1 MNLRKNLGRVAS
13 TIVATALLAS
23 VATVPAFA
31 VGVNG
36 TGASENEVTQIPVT
50 KTITT
55 DGNTYAPNTT
65 FKFKVDEGAAGTLED
80 GEQTRPVIAGVAGGL
95 GTVDT
100 DGKYY
105 FTIVSTPDE
114 DGELSGSFKFDGNII
129 VNNYVF
135 DNVAP
140 GIYHYT
146 AQEVAGNY
154 DGIDY
159 DTTTSFDIY
168 VYVMVD
174 EGENYVGYVVT
185 TNANTPTAAGK
196 AELAFKNDYGKDN
209 DGTHDV
215 LIKKIVAGD
224 QGDQNTGEFKFDVK
238 VDGADDELYKV
249 VVDYDSTTENAGKDS
264 TIVLTSGTAQEVTLK
279 HNGTIHIYGLSETD
293 KYTVTEKNT
302 TTQGS
307 GAVVTNDGYTVTDT
321 DNAEG
326 SPDGTVTGTTSSDV
340 QNDTPTHTI
349 TNTRSTTTPTGI
361 VMNVAPYALLVVVA
375 VAGCFVFLRK
385 RNED

>member
-1 MNLRKNLGRVAS
+1 MKDEQNETNLYLSAERY
-13 TIVATALLAS
+13 
-23 VATVPAFA
+23 VP
-31 VGVNG
+31 
-36 TGASENEVTQIPVT
+36 SD
-50 KTITT
+50 
-55 DGNTYAPNTT
+55 DGPGH
-65 FKFKVDEGAAGTLED
+65 KVDEGAAGTLED
-80 GEQTRPVIAGVAGGL
+80 GVQTRPVIAGVAGGL

-100 DGKYY
+100 DGEYY
-105 FTIVSTPDE
+105 FTIVSTPNE
-114 DGELSGSFKFDGNII
+114 DGELTDSFIFEGYIT
-129 VNNYVF
+129 VNTTVF
-135 DNVAP
+135 DDVAP

-146 AQEVAGNY
+146 AQEVAGDY
-154 DGIDY
+154 DGITY
-159 DTTTSFDIY
+159 DTTTYFDIY
-168 VYVMVD
+168 VYVMVKD
-174 EGENYVGYVVT
+174 GENYVGYVVT
-185 TNANTPTAAGK
+185 TKANTPTAAGK
-196 AELAFKNDYGKDN
+196 AELAFMNDYGKDN
-209 DGTHDV
+209 DETHDV

-238 VDGADDELYKV
+238 VEGASGEFYKV
-249 VVDYDSTTENAGKDS
+249 VIDYDSTVASGADKDQ
-264 TIVLTSGTAQEVTLK
+264 TIVLKSGTAQEVTLK

-293 KYTVTEKNT
+293 KYTVIEKNT
-302 TTQGS
+302 TTQDND
-307 GAVVTNDGYTVTDT
+307 AVVTSDGYTVTDT